1 MKTSLLGEICGFIK
15 LQIKNPTLK
24 TPKVSL
30 LSTNFS
36 KKIRK
41 FSTSTQKSQLFNF
54 CSPWKKEK
62 MKLIFSRKLK
72 VFVIFIKTMFRKQQ
86 RDWHIRQN
94 SPQRAWRHL
103 VPFYAFQP
111 PRNFLRIKLVSYKI
125 FSKKKNILI
134 SFNHVTVDKNYQDL
148 LQAASKWL
156 QIF

>member
-24 TPKVSL
+24 TPKVLL

-86 RDWHIRQN
+86 RVWHIRQN
-94 SPQRAWRHL
+94 SPRRAWRHL

-111 PRNFLRIKLVSYKI
+111 LRNFLKIKLVSFTI
-125 FSKKKNILI
+125 FSKKIYKSYL
-134 SFNHVTVDKNYQDL
+134 TP
-148 LQAASKWL
+148 
-156 QIF
+156 